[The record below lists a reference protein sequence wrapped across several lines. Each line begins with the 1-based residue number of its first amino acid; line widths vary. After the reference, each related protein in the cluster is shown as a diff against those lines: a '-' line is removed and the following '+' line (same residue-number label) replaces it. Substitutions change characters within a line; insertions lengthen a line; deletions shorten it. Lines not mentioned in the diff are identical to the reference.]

1 MTREHEGGFAS
12 DPCPL
17 TRSLD
22 REDGIVGWL
31 LVLIIL
37 GAIFA
42 IWLVIQLLQA
52 IF

>member
-1 MTREHEGGFAS
+1 MSREGDLAS
-12 DPCPL
+12 DDCAL
-17 TRSLD
+17 VRGLG

-42 IWLVIQLLQA
+42 IWLLIQLLQA